1 MDGGLIMRKEIDIN
15 SWKRNWQY
23 NVFYPRS
30 YPYLSV
36 ASPVNVDYLV
46 RLAKETHLSFY
57 ALMSF
62 VTMKTIQE
70 IEEFKYVLDN
80 EKIYK
85 YEVINMSFTVLN
97 AEQQVRFSPTVKF
110 DEDLFVFLERFLTA
124 KKMGEEEIPL
134 SEYSENNLV
143 YITCLPWMRIT
154 SMLNPMDEEN
164 KDSVPR
170 ICWGKYFETDEGYN
184 IDVSIQVNHAFQD
197 GYHLGLFYEGLE
209 RNINDLK
216 SMDIIEKIPE
226 FLENISQIT
235 DNKIKSVEK
244 VLK

>member
-1 MDGGLIMRKEIDIN
+1 MRKEIDVN
-15 SWKRNWQY
+15 SWQRNWQY
-23 NVFYPRS
+23 NVFFPKS

-36 ASPVNVDYLV
+36 TSPVNVDYLV

-57 ALMSF
+57 GLMSYA
-62 VTMKTIQE
+62 VLKTIQE
-70 IEEFKYVLDN
+70 IEEFKYVFDN
-80 EKIYK
+80 GKIYK
-85 YEVINMSFTVLN
+85 YDVINTSFTVLN
-97 AEQQVRFSPTVKF
+97 AEQQLYFSPIVKF
-110 DEDLFVFLERFLTA
+110 DEDLFVFLESFLTA
-124 KKMGEEEIPL
+124 KKMAEEGISADKYL
-134 SEYSENNLV
+134 ENNLA
-143 YITCLPWMRIT
+143 YITCLPWMRVT
-154 SMLNPMDEEN
+154 SMLNPVDEN
-164 KDSVPR
+164 IKDSIPR
-170 ICWGKYFETDEGYN
+170 ICWGKYFETAEGYK

-209 RNINDLK
+209 RNISNLK